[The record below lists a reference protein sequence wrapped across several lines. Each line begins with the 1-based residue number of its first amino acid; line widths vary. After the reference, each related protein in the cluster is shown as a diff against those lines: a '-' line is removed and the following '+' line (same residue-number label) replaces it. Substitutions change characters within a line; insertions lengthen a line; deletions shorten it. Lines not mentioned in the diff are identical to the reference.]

1 MAGEPY
7 YLLGYDLAEPYTYK
21 IEPDEPGPQLPPSIP
36 TQIATGSG
44 KTLRP
49 QSSMRNPRNQSGFE
63 SGPLAWLALFLS
75 VSLLIAACSGDKKPP
90 PPPPV
95 PVLAATV
102 TEKTVPVELKVI
114 GNVEAYSTVSIK
126 SRLSGQL
133 VQVNFKEG
141 QDVKQ
146 GDLLFVIDPRPYEAA
161 LRQVEANL
169 ARDKALATKAQAD
182 AGRYAE
188 LIRKQFVSQ
197 QDYDQ
202 AKATAESL
210 GATVN
215 AGQVAVQNAKLNLS
229 YCYIKAPISGRTGN
243 LIAHQGNMI
252 KDNADSA
259 MVVINQIQPIYVTFA
274 IPEQNLAA
282 VRKIMAAEKIKVEAV
297 INEQE
302 NNPEV
307 GILSFIDNTVDKTT
321 GTILCKATFTNES
334 KRLWP
339 GLFVNV
345 VVQLSTQPNAILVS
359 SRAVQTS
366 QEGQIVFVVK
376 PDLTV
381 EIRSVEVGRTI
392 NGEVIITKG
401 LKPGERV
408 VTDGQLRLVP
418 GAKVEI
424 KTGL

>member
-1 MAGEPY
+1 MHISRN
-7 YLLGYDLAEPYTYK
+7 YL
-21 IEPDEPGPQLPPSIP
+21 
-36 TQIATGSG
+36 
-44 KTLRP
+44 
-49 QSSMRNPRNQSGFE
+49 GFKA
-63 SGPLAWLALFLS
+63 GPLAWLALLLS
-75 VSLLIAACSGDKKPP
+75 VSLFTTSCSGEKKPP

-95 PVLAATV
+95 PVLVATV

-126 SRLSGQL
+126 SRLAGQL

-146 GDLLFVIDPRPYEAA
+146 GELLFVIDPRPYEAA
-161 LRQVEANL
+161 LKQAEANL
-169 ARDKALATKAQAD
+169 ERDKALANKAKAD

-197 QDYDQ
+197 QDYEQ

-210 GATVN
+210 GATVH
-215 AGQVAVQNAKLNLS
+215 ADEVAVQNARLNLS
-229 YCYIKAPISGRTGN
+229 YCYIKAPITGRTGS

-252 KDNADSA
+252 KDNADTA
-259 MVVINQIQPIYVTFA
+259 MLVINQIQPIYVSFA

-282 VRKIMAAEKIKVEAV
+282 VRQYMATAKVPVAAV
-297 INEQE
+297 IAGQE
-302 NNPEV
+302 NNPEIGV
-307 GILSFIDNTVDKTT
+307 LGFIDNTVDKAT
-321 GTILCKATFTNES
+321 GTILCKATFTNEP

-359 SRAVQTS
+359 SQAVQTS

-381 EIRSVEVGRTI
+381 EIRPVEVGRPI
-392 NGEVIITKG
+392 DGDVIITKG

>member
-1 MAGEPY
+1 MASCSEP
-7 YLLGYDLAEPYTYK
+7 
-21 IEPDEPGPQLPPSIP
+21 
-36 TQIATGSG
+36 
-44 KTLRP
+44 
-49 QSSMRNPRNQSGFE
+49 
-63 SGPLAWLALFLS
+63 
-75 VSLLIAACSGDKKPP
+75 KKP

-95 PVLAATV
+95 PVLVATV
-102 TEKTVPVELKVI
+102 TEKTVPVDLKVI
-114 GNVEAYSTVSIK
+114 GNVEAYASVSIK
-126 SRLSGQL
+126 SRLAGQL
-133 VQVNFKEG
+133 VQVNFQEG

-146 GDLLFVIDPRPYEAA
+146 GELLFVIDPRPYEAA

-169 ARDKALATKAQAD
+169 ARDKALANKAQAD

-215 AGQVAVQNAKLNLS
+215 AGQVAVQNARLNLS
-229 YCYIKAPISGRTGN
+229 YCYIKAPITGRTGN
-243 LIAHQGNMI
+243 LIANMGNMI
-252 KDNADSA
+252 KDNADTA
-259 MVVINQIQPIYVTFA
+259 MVVINQIQPIYVSFA

-282 VRKIMAAEKIKVEAV
+282 VRKFMAAEKIKVEA
-297 INEQE
+297 IIAGQE
-302 NNPEV
+302 NNPEMGV
-307 GILSFIDNTVDKTT
+307 LSFIDNTVDKTT
-321 GTILCKATFTNES
+321 GTILCKGTFTNEA

-345 VVQLSTQPNAILVS
+345 VVQLSSQPNAILAPS
-359 SRAVQTS
+359 QAIQTS

-381 EIRSVEVGRTI
+381 EIRPVEVGRPI
-392 NGEVIITKG
+392 DGDVIITKG

-408 VTDGQLRLVP
+408 VTEGQLRLVP
-418 GAKVEI
+418 GALVSI
-424 KTGL
+424 KTGP

>member
-1 MAGEPY
+1 MTILNRKFLY
-7 YLLGYDLAEPYTYK
+7 HFVVIIVSFL
-21 IEPDEPGPQLPPSIP
+21 II
-36 TQIATGSG
+36 
-44 KTLRP
+44 
-49 QSSMRNPRNQSGFE
+49 N
-63 SGPLAWLALFLS
+63 FLS
-75 VSLLIAACSGDKKPP
+75 ACSGDKKPP

-95 PVLAATV
+95 PVLVATV

-126 SRLSGQL
+126 SRLAGQL

-146 GDLLFVIDPRPYEAA
+146 GELLFVIDPRPYEAA
-161 LRQVEANL
+161 LKQVEANL

-215 AGQVAVQNAKLNLS
+215 ADQVAVQNAKLNLS
-229 YCYIKAPISGRTGN
+229 YCYIKAPISGRTGS

-252 KDNADSA
+252 KDNADTA

-274 IPEQNLAA
+274 LPEQNLAA
-282 VRKIMAAEKIKVEAV
+282 VRKYMAVEKVPVSAV
-297 INEQE
+297 IAGQE
-302 NNPEV
+302 NNPEMGV
-307 GILSFIDNTVDKTT
+307 LSFIDNTVDKTT

-359 SRAVQTS
+359 SQAVQTS

-381 EIRSVEVGRTI
+381 EIRPVEVGRPI
-392 NGEVIITKG
+392 NGDVIITKG

>member
-1 MAGEPY
+1 MHSSRNY
-7 YLLGYDLAEPYTYK
+7 
-21 IEPDEPGPQLPPSIP
+21 PGFK
-36 TQIATGSG
+36 A
-44 KTLRP
+44 
-49 QSSMRNPRNQSGFE
+49 
-63 SGPLAWLALFLS
+63 GPLTWLTLLLS
-75 VSLLIAACSGDKKPP
+75 VSLLAGACSGEKKAPP
-90 PPPPV
+90 RPPV
-95 PVLAATV
+95 PVLVGTV

-126 SRLSGQL
+126 SRLAGQL

-182 AGRYAE
+182 ARRYGE

-202 AKATAESL
+202 ARATAESL
-210 GATVN
+210 SATVH
-215 AGQVAVQNAKLNLS
+215 ADEVAVQNAKLNLS
-229 YCYIKAPISGRTGN
+229 YCYIKAPISGRTGS

-252 KDNADSA
+252 KDNADTA
-259 MVVINQIQPIYVTFA
+259 MVVINQIQPIYVSFA

-282 VRKIMAAEKIKVEAV
+282 VRKFMAAEKIKVEAV
-297 INEQE
+297 IAGQE
-302 NNPEV
+302 HHPEMGV
-307 GILSFIDNTVDKTT
+307 LSFIDNTVDKTT
-321 GTILCKATFTNES
+321 GTILCKATFANES

-359 SRAVQTS
+359 SQAVQTS

-381 EIRSVEVGRTI
+381 EIRPVEVGRPI
-392 NGEVIITKG
+392 NGDVIITKG

>member
-1 MAGEPY
+1 MTILNRKSLHPFVFIIISF
-7 YLLGYDLAEPYTYK
+7 L
-21 IEPDEPGPQLPPSIP
+21 II
-36 TQIATGSG
+36 
-44 KTLRP
+44 
-49 QSSMRNPRNQSGFE
+49 N
-63 SGPLAWLALFLS
+63 FLS
-75 VSLLIAACSGDKKPP
+75 ACSGDKKPP

-102 TEKTVPVELKVI
+102 IEKTVPVELKVI
-114 GNVEAYSTVSIK
+114 GNVEAFSTVSIK
-126 SRLSGQL
+126 SRLAGQL

-169 ARDKALATKAQAD
+169 ARDKALATKAQSD
-182 AGRYAE
+182 ARRYAE

-202 AKATAESL
+202 AKATADSL

-215 AGQVAVQNAKLNLS
+215 ADQVAVQNARLNLS
-229 YCYIKAPISGRTGN
+229 YCYIKAPISGRTGS

-252 KDNADSA
+252 KDNADTA
-259 MVVINQIQPIYVTFA
+259 MLVINQIQPIYVSFA
-274 IPEQNLAA
+274 VPEQNLAA
-282 VRKIMAAEKIKVEAV
+282 VRKFMAAEKIKVEAV
-297 INEQE
+297 IAGQE
-302 NNPEV
+302 DNPEMGV
-307 GILSFIDNTVDKTT
+307 LSFIDNTVDKTT
-321 GTILCKATFTNES
+321 GTILCKATFANES

-345 VVQLSTQPNAILVS
+345 VVQLATQPNAVLVS
-359 SRAVQTS
+359 SQAIQTS

-381 EIRSVEVGRTI
+381 EIRPVKVGRPI
-392 NGEVIITKG
+392 DGEVIITQG
-401 LKPGERV
+401 LKPGEQV

>member
-1 MAGEPY
+1 
-7 YLLGYDLAEPYTYK
+7 
-21 IEPDEPGPQLPPSIP
+21 
-36 TQIATGSG
+36 
-44 KTLRP
+44 
-49 QSSMRNPRNQSGFE
+49 MRNSRNYPGFKA
-63 SGPLAWLALFLS
+63 GPLAWLALLLS
-75 VSLLIAACSGDKKPP
+75 VSLFTVSCSEPKKPAA
-90 PPPPV
+90 PPV
-95 PVLAATV
+95 PVLVGTV

-126 SRLSGQL
+126 SRLAGQV

-141 QDVKQ
+141 QDVKE
-146 GDLLFVIDPRPYEAA
+146 GELLFVIDPRPYEAA
-161 LRQVEANL
+161 LKQVEANL
-169 ARDKALATKAQAD
+169 ERDKALANKAKTD
-182 AGRYAE
+182 AVRYAE

-197 QDYDQ
+197 QDYEQ
-202 AKATAESL
+202 AKATADSL
-210 GATVN
+210 SATVN
-215 AGQVAVQNAKLNLS
+215 ADQVAVQNARLNLS
-229 YCYIKAPISGRTGN
+229 YCYLKAPLSGRTGS

-252 KDNADSA
+252 KENADTA
-259 MVVINQIQPIYVTFA
+259 MVVINQIQPIYVSFA
-274 IPEQNLAA
+274 IPEQNLAEI
-282 VRKIMAAEKIKVEAV
+282 RKYMAEGKILVSAV
-297 INEQE
+297 IAGQE

-307 GILSFIDNTVDKTT
+307 GVLSFIDNTVDKTT
-321 GTILCKATFTNES
+321 GTILCKATFTNEP

-359 SRAVQTS
+359 SQAVQTS

-381 EIRSVEVGRTI
+381 EIRPVEVGRPI
-392 NGEVIITKG
+392 DGDVIITKG

>member
-1 MAGEPY
+1 MYNSKE
-7 YLLGYDLAEPYTYK
+7 
-21 IEPDEPGPQLPPSIP
+21 IP
-36 TQIATGSG
+36 RFSANLI
-44 KTLRP
+44 L
-49 QSSMRNPRNQSGFE
+49 NI
-63 SGPLAWLALFLS
+63 LFLLIGF
-75 VSLLIAACSGDKKPP
+75 LLPACSGDKKPP
-90 PPPPV
+90 PRPAV
-95 PVLAATV
+95 PVLVATV

-161 LRQVEANL
+161 LKQVEANL

-182 AGRYAE
+182 ARRYAE

-210 GATVN
+210 SATVN
-215 AGQVAVQNAKLNLS
+215 ADEVAVQNAKLNLS
-229 YCYIKAPISGRTGN
+229 YCYIKAPITGRTGS
-243 LIAHQGNMI
+243 LIAHMGNQI
-252 KDNADSA
+252 KADADTA
-259 MVVINQIQPIYVTFA
+259 MLVINQIQPIYVSFA
-274 IPEQNLAA
+274 IPEQHLAA
-282 VRKIMAAEKIKVEAV
+282 VRKFMAAETIKVAAV
-297 INEQE
+297 IAGQE
-302 NNPEV
+302 NNPEMGV
-307 GILSFIDNTVDKTT
+307 LSFIDNTVDKTT
-321 GTILCKATFTNES
+321 GTILCKATFTNEA

-359 SRAVQTS
+359 SQAVQTS
-366 QEGQIVFVVK
+366 QAGQIVFVVK

-381 EIRSVEVGRTI
+381 EIRPVEVGRPI
-392 NGEVIITKG
+392 DGEVIITKG
-401 LKPGERV
+401 LTPGERV

-424 KTGL
+424 KTGP

>member
-1 MAGEPY
+1 MK
-7 YLLGYDLAEPYTYK
+7 YLSYK
-21 IEPDEPGPQLPPSIP
+21 IIY
-36 TQIATGSG
+36 T
-44 KTLRP
+44 
-49 QSSMRNPRNQSGFE
+49 
-63 SGPLAWLALFLS
+63 
-75 VSLLIAACSGDKKPP
+75 LLISGITLLLINFLPACSGDKKPP
-90 PPPPV
+90 PPPAV
-95 PVLAATV
+95 PVLVATV

-146 GDLLFVIDPRPYEAA
+146 GELLFVIDPRPYEAA

-210 GATVN
+210 AATVN
-215 AGQVAVQNAKLNLS
+215 ADQVAVQNAKLNLS
-229 YCYIKAPISGRTGN
+229 YCYIKAPISGRTGS

-252 KDNADSA
+252 KDNADTA
-259 MVVINQIQPIYVTFA
+259 MVVINQIQPIYVSFA

-282 VRKIMAAEKIKVEAV
+282 VRQYMAAEKVPVAAV
-297 INEQE
+297 IAGQE
-302 NNPEV
+302 TTPEIGV
-307 GILSFIDNTVDKTT
+307 LSFIDNTVDKAT

-359 SRAVQTS
+359 SQAVQTS

-381 EIRSVEVGRTI
+381 EIRPVEVGRSI
-392 NGEVIITKG
+392 DGDVIITKG
-401 LKPGERV
+401 LKSGERV

-418 GAKVEI
+418 GALVSI

>member
-1 MAGEPY
+1 MH
-7 YLLGYDLAEPYTYK
+7 
-21 IEPDEPGPQLPPSIP
+21 
-36 TQIATGSG
+36 
-44 KTLRP
+44 
-49 QSSMRNPRNQSGFE
+49 SSRNQCGFR
-63 SGPLAWLALFLS
+63 SGPLVWLAFLLS
-75 VSLLIAACSGDKKPP
+75 VSLFTAACSGDKKPP

-95 PVLAATV
+95 PVLVATV

-126 SRLSGQL
+126 SRLAGQL

-146 GDLLFVIDPRPYEAA
+146 GELLFVIDPRPYEAA

-169 ARDKALATKAQAD
+169 ARDKALANKAQAD

-197 QDYDQ
+197 QDYEQ

-210 GATVN
+210 GATVH
-215 AGQVAVQNAKLNLS
+215 ADEVAVQNARLNLS
-229 YCYIKAPISGRTGN
+229 YCYIKAPLSGRTGS

-252 KDNADSA
+252 KDNADTA
-259 MVVINQIQPIYVTFA
+259 MVVINQIQPIYVSFA

-282 VRKIMAAEKIKVEAV
+282 VRQYMAKEKVPVEAV
-297 INEQE
+297 IAGQE
-302 NNPEV
+302 NNPEMGV
-307 GILSFIDNTVDKTT
+307 LSFIDNTVDKAT
-321 GTILCKATFTNES
+321 GTILCKATFTNEA

-339 GLFVNV
+339 GVFINV
-345 VVQLSTQPNAILVS
+345 VVKLSSQPHTVLVP
-359 SRAVQTS
+359 SRAIQSS
-366 QEGQIVFVVK
+366 QEGDIAFVIK

-381 EIRSVEVGRTI
+381 EIRPVEVGRPI
-392 NGEVIITKG
+392 DGDVIITKG

-408 VTDGQLRLVP
+408 VTDGQLRLVS

>member
-1 MAGEPY
+1 M
-7 YLLGYDLAEPYTYK
+7 
-21 IEPDEPGPQLPPSIP
+21 IN
-36 TQIATGSG
+36 IAA
-44 KTLRP
+44 LR
-49 QSSMRNPRNQSGFE
+49 
-63 SGPLAWLALFLS
+63 
-75 VSLLIAACSGDKKPP
+75 SLLCLLIGLSLFPACSSDKKPP
-90 PPPPV
+90 PRPPV
-95 PVLAATV
+95 PVLVATV

-141 QDVKQ
+141 QDVKA
-146 GDLLFVIDPRPYEAA
+146 GELLFVIDPRPYEAA

-182 AGRYAE
+182 ARRYAE

-210 GATVN
+210 AATVN
-215 AGQVAVQNAKLNLS
+215 ADQVAVQNAKLNLS
-229 YCYIKAPISGRTGN
+229 YCYLNAPITGRTGN
-243 LIAHQGNMI
+243 LIANMGNQI
-252 KDNADSA
+252 KADADTA
-259 MVVINQIQPIYVTFA
+259 MVVINQIQPIYVSFA

-282 VRKIMAAEKIKVEAV
+282 VRKFMAAGTIKVEA
-297 INEQE
+297 IIAGQE
-302 NNPEV
+302 DTPEIGV
-307 GILSFIDNTVDKTT
+307 LSFIDNTVDRNT

-334 KRLWP
+334 KHLWP

-345 VVQLSTQPNAILVS
+345 VMQLSSQPNAILVPS
-359 SRAVQTS
+359 QAPQTS

-381 EIRSVEVGRTI
+381 EIRPVEVGRPV
-392 NGEVIITKG
+392 NGDVIITKG
-401 LKPGERV
+401 LKPGEQV

>member
-1 MAGEPY
+1 MH
-7 YLLGYDLAEPYTYK
+7 
-21 IEPDEPGPQLPPSIP
+21 
-36 TQIATGSG
+36 
-44 KTLRP
+44 
-49 QSSMRNPRNQSGFE
+49 SSRNQSGFR
-63 SGPLAWLALFLS
+63 SGPLAWLALLLS
-75 VSLLIAACSGDKKPP
+75 VSLFTAACSGEKKPP

-95 PVLAATV
+95 PVLVATV

-126 SRLSGQL
+126 SRLAGQL

-197 QDYDQ
+197 QDYEQ

-210 GATVN
+210 GATVH
-215 AGQVAVQNAKLNLS
+215 ADEVAVQNAKLNLS
-229 YCYIKAPISGRTGN
+229 YCYIKAPISGRTGS

-252 KDNADSA
+252 KDNADTA
-259 MVVINQIQPIYVTFA
+259 MLVINQIQPIYVSFA

-282 VRKIMAAEKIKVEAV
+282 VRQYMATEKVPVSAV
-297 INEQE
+297 IAGQE
-302 NNPEV
+302 NNPEMGV
-307 GILSFIDNTVDKTT
+307 LSFIDNTVDKTT

-359 SRAVQTS
+359 SQAVQTS

-381 EIRSVEVGRTI
+381 EIRPVEVGRPI
-392 NGEVIITKG
+392 NGDVIITKG

>member
-1 MAGEPY
+1 MH
-7 YLLGYDLAEPYTYK
+7 
-21 IEPDEPGPQLPPSIP
+21 
-36 TQIATGSG
+36 
-44 KTLRP
+44 
-49 QSSMRNPRNQSGFE
+49 SSRNQRNAQSWPRIFLG
-63 SGPLAWLALFLS
+63 LLLS
-75 VSLLIAACSGDKKPP
+75 VSLFTTSCSGDKKPLP
-90 PPPPV
+90 PPAV
-95 PVLAATV
+95 PVLVATV
-102 TEKTVPVELKVI
+102 TEKTVPVELKAI

-126 SRLSGQL
+126 SRVSGQL

-169 ARDKALATKAQAD
+169 ARDKALANKAQAD

-188 LIRKQFVSQ
+188 LIKKQFVSQ
-197 QDYDQ
+197 QDYEQ
-202 AKATAESL
+202 AKATADSL
-210 GATVN
+210 SATVN

-229 YCYIKAPISGRTGN
+229 YCYIKAPLSGRTGS

-252 KDNADSA
+252 KDNADTA
-259 MVVINQIQPIYVTFA
+259 MVVINQIQPIYVSFA

-282 VRKIMAAEKIKVEAV
+282 VRKYMAVEKVPVSAV
-297 INEQE
+297 IAGQE
-302 NNPEV
+302 NTPEMGV
-307 GILSFIDNTVDKTT
+307 LSFIDNTVDRTT
-321 GTILCKATFTNES
+321 GTILCKGTFTNEP

-359 SRAVQTS
+359 AQAIQTS

-381 EIRSVEVGRTI
+381 EIRTVEVERPI
-392 NGEVIITKG
+392 NGDVIVTKG

-408 VTDGQLRLVP
+408 VTDGQLRLAP